1 MFVAGALGKTGFA
14 GRMPAR
20 FWFLAAACSVV
31 PDLDV
36 IGREFGIRYRDL
48 LGHRGFSHSLFFAL
62 IVGGLVVMFAFP
74 TITRFSKKWWSM
86 VLFFFAVT
94 ASHGL
99 LDSLTDKGL
108 GVAFFS
114 PFDTTRYFLFWR
126 PIQASP
132 MSISRFFSQTGLQV
146 LLNEMIWVWTPM
158 IGLYLVV
165 RRVFKRNS
173 AEQSL
178 RRNQQ

>member
-62 IVGGLVVMFAFP
+62 IVGVLVVLFVFP
-74 TITRFSKKWWSM
+74 AISRFSRKWWSM

-146 LLNEMIWVWTPM
+146 LLNEMIWIWFPM
-158 IGLYLVV
+158 IAVYAAVAV
-165 RRVFKRNS
+165 YYRASRSSRS
-173 AEQSL
+173 
-178 RRNQQ
+178 